1 LFIEPNSEGAF
12 DKKLI
17 QIKPEHEEVVKA
29 QIAETW
35 EKIQD
40 HDFYTGCG
48 KPECSW
54 CSFVKEHKLY
64 VKLEEVE
71 EVDVEPVTLRIVE

>member
-1 LFIEPNSEGAF
+1 VKE
-12 DKKLI
+12 
-17 QIKPEHEEVVKA
+17 QIHEA
-29 QIAETW
+29 W

-48 KPECSW
+48 KPDCSW
-54 CSFVKEHKLY
+54 CNFVKEHKLY

-71 EVDVEPVTLRIVE
+71 EVEPEISSLRIVE